1 MTTPKGT
8 LIVTGANGG
17 LGSAIVKQIV
27 ASPEF
32 SGYHGLYLVRD
43 AASATG
49 LDSVLATN
57 SSNSH
62 DVLSMDLT
70 DMDSVRQAAKV
81 INSRISSGQIPPIK
95 VLILNAGYNDLGKQ
109 AWTKDGLD
117 ITFGANYLGH
127 WLLTL
132 LLLQSMNMDS
142 GRIVFVGSH
151 AHDPNDKRNERNK
164 AFVNEKYKIILQ
176 DENTFAAIAK
186 GEWSPAQEDPSWAS
200 GYRRYGASKLFLI
213 MMMHEL
219 QRRVNQDPSL
229 KNISL
234 LGVDPGIMTTGLQRH
249 APWFIRVLIF
259 QVIMPLVGLMMPNGP
274 YRTTQKSASHVLRAA
289 FDSDQVMGPLPKDL
303 YFNGLE
309 LMETSDESRDP
320 VKRDMVWKQSIRYAG
335 LKEGETIL
343 GNWK

>member
-1 MTTPKGT
+1 MATPKGT

-17 LGSAIVKQIV
+17 LGSATVKQIV

-32 SGYHGLYLVRD
+32 AGYHGLYLVRE

-57 SSNSH
+57 PSNSH

-95 VLILNAGYNDLGKQ
+95 LLILNAGYNDQGKQ

-132 LLLQSMNMDS
+132 LLLQSMNIDS
-142 GRIVFVGSH
+142 GRIVL
-151 AHDPNDKRNERNK
+151 RNK
-164 AFVNEKYKIILQ
+164 AFANEKYKIILR

-186 GEWSPAQEDPSWAS
+186 GDWSPAQEVPSWANVF
-200 GYRRYGASKLFLI
+200 RRYGASKLFLI

-219 QRRVNQDPSL
+219 QRRVDQDPNL

-234 LGVDPGIMTTGLQRH
+234 LGV
-249 APWFIRVLIF
+249 RVLIF
-259 QVIMPLVGLMMPNGP
+259 QIIRPLLCLLMPNGP
-274 YRTTQKSASHVLRAA
+274 YRTTQKSASHVLRATV
-289 FDSDQVMGPLPKDL
+289 DSDQVMGLLPKDL